1 MIGLNVLEHIPKE
14 LVVLII
20 SALPIVERTGAP
32 LAVATYHMSIWEAF
46 VLSSIGMMLPVIPL
60 LLLLDPVSKWV
71 SKKSR
76 LMDRLMSWLFEHTRR
91 KHSEK
96 IDRYGAVG
104 LFLFVA
110 VPLPGT
116 GSWSGALLAYLFNID
131 LKYSIPS
138 MLLGAIVAG
147 FLASIATASAVAIA
161 KVVGGL
167 AIGIFLVVSVG
178 AYIAGKAYK
187 KRGQGSSTE

>member
-1 MIGLNVLEHIPKE
+1 MIGADIISRIPKE
-14 LVVLII
+14 IIILII

-32 LAVATYHMSIWEAF
+32 LAIATYHMPIWEAF
-46 VLSSIGMMLPVIPL
+46 VISSIGMMLPVIPL
-60 LLLLDPVSKWV
+60 LLLLDPVSRWLA
-71 SKKSR
+71 KKSR
-76 LMDRLMSWLFEHTRR
+76 IMDQLMGWFFEHTRR

-131 LKYSIPS
+131 FKYSMPS
-138 MLLGAIVAG
+138 MLLGAIAAG

-161 KVVGGL
+161 KIVGGL
-167 AIGIFLVVSVG
+167 FVGIFLLAGIG

-187 KRGQGSSTE
+187 KRGRGSSRD

>member
-1 MIGLNVLEHIPKE
+1 MIGANVLEHIPKE
-14 LVVLII
+14 LVILII

-32 LAVATYHMSIWEAF
+32 LAIATYHMSIWEAF
-46 VLSSIGMMLPVIPL
+46 VISSIGMMLPVVPL
-60 LLLLDPVSKWV
+60 LLLLDPVSSWLA
-71 SKKSR
+71 KKSR
-76 LMDRLMSWLFEHTRR
+76 LMDRLLNWLFEHTRR

-104 LFLFVA
+104 LFFFVA

-131 LKYSIPS
+131 FKYSMPS

-167 AIGIFLVVSVG
+167 FIAIFLLVSLGLYV
-178 AYIAGKAYK
+178 ARKAYK
-187 KRGQGSSTE
+187 KRGQGAARD

>member
-1 MIGLNVLEHIPKE
+1 MIEADIVSRIPKE
-14 LVVLII
+14 LIVLII

-32 LAVATYHMSIWEAF
+32 LAIATYHMSIWEAF

-60 LLLLDPVSKWV
+60 LLLLDPVSKWL

-76 LMDRLMSWLFEHTRR
+76 LMDRLMRWLFEHTRR
-91 KHSEK
+91 KHSET

-138 MLLGAIVAG
+138 MLIGAIVAG

-167 AIGIFLVVSVG
+167 FIAIFLIVSIG

-187 KRGQGSSTE
+187 KRGQGN